1 VVKTVLNRRGLVL
14 GAGALA
20 ASGPAWAASG
30 PVTVFAA
37 ASLQESLT
45 QAGGLWTRGS
55 GALVKFSFGAS
66 SAMARQIS
74 QGAPA
79 DLFLSADLEWMDWLA
94 ERKLIVP
101 ASRRNLLSNTLVL
114 IAPVASKAK
123 LTVAKG
129 MPLARA
135 LGSGRLAVAD
145 TNSVPAGKYAKAAL
159 TSLGVWASVESKLLP
174 AENVRTAL
182 AYVSRGEAP
191 FGVVYA
197 TDARADPK
205 VRVVGTFPA
214 SSHAPIVYP
223 GAVVAASRNSAAASF
238 LGWLQTPAASA
249 VFRRYGF
256 GVLARPS

>member
-1 VVKTVLNRRGLVL
+1 MLDRRGFILA
-14 GAGALA
+14 AGALA
-20 ASGPAWAASG
+20 ASGPALAAG
-30 PVTVFAA
+30 TVTVFAA

-45 QAGGLWTRGS
+45 QAGALWSKGS
-55 GALVKFSFGAS
+55 GTQAKFSFGAS

-101 ASRRNLLSNTLVL
+101 ASRRNLLSNSLVL
-114 IAPVASKAK
+114 IAPAASKVK
-123 LTVAKG
+123 LTIGKG

-135 LGSGRLAVAD
+135 LGDGRLAVAD
-145 TNSVPAGKYAKAAL
+145 TNAVPAGKYAKAAL
-159 TSLGVWASVESKLLP
+159 TRLGVWPSVAGKLLP

-191 FGVVYA
+191 LGIVYA
-197 TDARADPK
+197 TDAKADPK

-214 SSHAPIVYP
+214 SSHPAIVYP
-223 GAVVAASRNSAAASF
+223 GAITDGSRNSAAASF
-238 LGWLQTPAASA
+238 LGWLQAPEASA
-249 VFRRYGF
+249 VFRKYGF
-256 GVLARPS
+256 GVLARPG